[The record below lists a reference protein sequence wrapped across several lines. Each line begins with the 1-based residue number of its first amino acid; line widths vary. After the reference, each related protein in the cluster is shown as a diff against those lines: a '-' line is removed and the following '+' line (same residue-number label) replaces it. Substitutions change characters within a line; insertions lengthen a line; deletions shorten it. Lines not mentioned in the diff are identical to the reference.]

1 MTDSMR
7 LWDTLRR
14 EVVPFDPPH
23 TVNFYVCGITPYD
36 STHVGHA
43 ATMLLY
49 DLVERRL
56 RDRGHEVRSVRNVT
70 DVDDSILGRAAE
82 LGVNYLDLGLAG
94 VRQFEED
101 MGALSVLPSWKQPRA
116 TSVIPQ
122 ILSAVADLLDK
133 GFAYVS
139 DGSVYFSSGSYE
151 QFGQLSRLDRPEM
164 LHIAAERGGAPD
176 DPAKRDPLDFVLWQ
190 KARPGE
196 PSWESQW
203 GPGRPGWHIECTAM
217 AMDNFGP
224 QIHLHGG
231 GADLVFP
238 HHECERAQSD
248 SLAGRTTVHHWLH
261 QAMVRYE
268 GEKMSKS
275 LGNLVFIRD
284 LREKFD
290 PRAIRLGIISHHYRT
305 AWEYDD
311 GDVPLAADHLARWE
325 AAGEGDGALAEVR
338 ERLDDDLDS
347 PGAVAAINEAVSRGE
362 GVTAAARLLGIEL
375 EV

>member
-1 MTDSMR
+1 MSDRMR

-14 EVVPFDPPH
+14 EVVPFEPPQ

-70 DVDDSILGRAAE
+70 DVDDSILEKAAQ

-101 MGALSVLPSWKQPRA
+101 MAALSVLPSWKQPRA
-116 TSVIPQ
+116 TRVIPQ
-122 ILSAVADLLDK
+122 ILLAVSRLLESGSAYISA
-133 GFAYVS
+133 
-139 DGSVYFSSGSYE
+139 GSVYFSCAAYAD
-151 QFGQLSRLDRPEM
+151 FGRLSELGREEM
-164 LHIAAERGGAPD
+164 LRIAAERGGDPG

-190 KARPGE
+190 AARPGE
-196 PSWESQW
+196 PAWESQW
-203 GPGRPGWHIECTAM
+203 GRGRPGWHIECTAM
-217 AMDNFGP
+217 AMDDFGSE
-224 QIHLHGG
+224 IHLHGG

-248 SLAGRTTVHHWLH
+248 SLAGRQTVHHWMH

-275 LGNLVFIRD
+275 LGNLVFVRD
-284 LREKFD
+284 LREKYD
-290 PRAIRLGIISHHYRT
+290 PRAIRLAIIAHHYRT
-305 AWEYDD
+305 AWDYEDS
-311 GDVPLAADHLARWE
+311 DVPQAVEMLARWE
-325 AAGEGDGALAEVR
+325 KAGEGDGALAEVR
-338 ERLDDDLDS
+338 DRLDDDLDS
-347 PGAVAAINEAVSRGE
+347 PGAVAAIDAAAERGE
-362 GVTAAARLLGIEL
+362 GVSAAARLLGIDL
-375 EV
+375 GF

>member
-1 MTDSMR
+1 MSDSMR

-14 EVVPFDPPH
+14 EVLPFEPPQ

-49 DLVERRL
+49 DVLERRL
-56 RDRGHEVRSVRNVT
+56 RDRGHEVRTVRNVT
-70 DVDDSILGRAAE
+70 DVDDSILQKAAE

-94 VRQFEED
+94 VRQFQED
-101 MGALSVLPSWKQPRA
+101 MEALSVIPSWRQPRA

-122 ILSAVADLLDK
+122 ILLAVSRLLEQ
-133 GFAYVS
+133 GHAYIS
-139 DGSVYFSSGSYE
+139 EGSVYFSCASYAD
-151 QFGQLSRLDRPEM
+151 FGRLSQLERPEM
-164 LHIAAERGGAPD
+164 LEIAAERGGFPD

-190 KARPGE
+190 AARPGE

-217 AMDNFGP
+217 AMDNLGSD
-224 QIHLHGG
+224 IHLHGG

-248 SLAGRTTVHHWLH
+248 SLAGRQTVQHWVH
-261 QAMVRYE
+261 QAMVRYH

-275 LGNLVFIRD
+275 LGNLVFVRD
-284 LREKFD
+284 LREKFE
-290 PRAIRLGIISHHYRT
+290 PRAIRLAILSHHYRT
-305 AWEYDD
+305 PWDYEES
-311 GDVPLAADHLARWE
+311 DVPRATDALARWE
-325 AAGEGDGALAEVR
+325 AAGPGDGALAEVR
-338 ERLDDDLDS
+338 DRLDDDVDS
-347 PGAVAAINEAVSRGE
+347 PGAVEAIEAAVGRGQGVSE
-362 GVTAAARLLGIEL
+362 AARLLGIEIGA
-375 EV
+375 

>member
-1 MTDSMR
+1 MSDCMR

-14 EVVPFDPPH
+14 EVVPFEPPH

-56 RDRGHEVRSVRNVT
+56 RDRGHEVRTVRNVT
-70 DVDDSILGRAAE
+70 DVDDSILQKAAE

-101 MGALSVLPSWKQPRA
+101 MEALSLLPSWRQPRA

-122 ILSAVADLLDK
+122 ILLAISKLLEQ
-133 GFAYVS
+133 GHAYIS
-139 DGSVYFSSGSYE
+139 EGSVYFSCGSYAP
-151 QFGQLSRLDRPEM
+151 FGELSQLDRAEM
-164 LHIAAERGGAPD
+164 LRIAAERGGSPE

-190 KARPGE
+190 AARPGE

-217 AMDNFGP
+217 AMDNFGSD
-224 QIHLHGG
+224 IHLHGG

-248 SLAGRTTVHHWLH
+248 SLAGRRTVHHWVH
-261 QAMVRYE
+261 QSMVCYQ

-275 LGNLVFIRD
+275 LGNLVFVRD

-290 PRAIRLGIISHHYRT
+290 PRAIRLAIVSHHYRS
-305 AWEYDD
+305 AWDYDEN
-311 GDVPLAADHLARWE
+311 DVPRAAEALARWE
-325 AAGEGDGALAEVR
+325 AAGPGEGALAEVR
-338 ERLDDDLDS
+338 DRLDDDLDS
-347 PGAVAAINEAVSRGE
+347 PGAVEAVNAAVDRGQ
-362 GVTAAARLLGIEL
+362 GVSAAAALLGIDL
-375 EV
+375 